1 METSFMDNSYSV
13 KVGDD
18 FDFKLSNDSISSL
31 DLIKTGDGTFHLLK
45 DGKSYHVKILDS
57 DFNKGIYMISIDG
70 SEHRASIQ
78 TPLSELIEKMGFATN
93 GSKNIDSIAAPM
105 PGLILDILVEEGQEV
120 NEEDQLVILEAM
132 KMENIITSPR
142 NGVIK
147 KIGVSQGDAVDK
159 KQLLIEFQ

>member
-18 FDFKLSNDSISSL
+18 FDFKLSKDSISSL

-45 DGKSYHVKILDS
+45 DGQSYHVKILDS
-57 DFNKGIYMISIDG
+57 DFNKGIYTISIDG
-70 SEHRASIQ
+70 SEHQTSIQ
-78 TPLSELIEKMGFATN
+78 TPLDELIEKMGFATN

>member
-1 METSFMDNSYSV
+1 MNDSYSV

-18 FDFKLSNDSISSL
+18 FDFKLSKDSISSL
-31 DLIKTGDGTFHLLK
+31 DLIKTGDRAFHLLK
-45 DGKSYHVKILDS
+45 DGVSYHVKILDS
-57 DFNKGIYMISIDG
+57 DFNRGTYTISVNG
-70 SEHRASIQ
+70 SEHQTVIQ
-78 TPLSELIEKMGFATN
+78 TPLDELIEKMGFASN
-93 GSKNIDSIAAPM
+93 GNKNIDSITAPM

-147 KIGVSQGDAVDK
+147 KIGVSKGYAVDK

>member
-57 DFNKGIYMISIDG
+57 DFNKGIYTISIDG

>member
-1 METSFMDNSYSV
+1 MEILYMNDTYTV

-18 FDFKLSNDSISSL
+18 FDFKLSKDTISSL
-31 DLIKTGDGTFHLLK
+31 DLIKTGADAFHLLK
-45 DGKSYHVKILDS
+45 DGGSYHIKILGS
-57 DFNKGIYMISIDG
+57 DFNNGTYTISVNG
-70 SEHRASIQ
+70 REYQTLIQ
-78 TPLSELIEKMGFATN
+78 TPLDELIQKMGFATN
-93 GSKNIDSIAAPM
+93 GSKNIDSISAPM

-120 NEEDQLVILEAM
+120 EEEEQLLILEAM

-147 KIGVSQGDAVDK
+147 KIGVSKGDAVDK

>member
-1 METSFMDNSYSV
+1 METFYMNESYSV
-13 KVGDD
+13 KVGDG
-18 FDFKLSNDSISSL
+18 FDFKLSKDTISSL
-31 DLIKTGDGTFHLLK
+31 DLIKTGDAAFHLLK

-57 DFNKGIYMISIDG
+57 DFNKGIYTISVDG
-70 SEHRASIQ
+70 SEYQASIQ
-78 TPLSELIEKMGFATN
+78 TPLDELIEKMGFATN
-93 GSKNIDSIAAPM
+93 GSKNIDSIFAPM

-120 NEEDQLVILEAM
+120 NEEDQLLILEAM

-147 KIGVSQGDAVDK
+147 KIGVSKGDAVDK

>member
-1 METSFMDNSYSV
+1 MDKNYTV

-18 FDFKLSNDSISSL
+18 FDFNLSKDHISSL
-31 DLIKTGDGTFHLLK
+31 DLIKTGKNTYHLIK
-45 DGKSYHVKILDS
+45 DGATYHIEVLES
-57 DFNKGIYMISIDG
+57 DFNKGAYTISING
-70 SEHRASIQ
+70 SEYESTIN
-78 TPLSELIEKMGFATN
+78 TPLDTLIEKMGFASN
-93 GSKNIDSIAAPM
+93 SNKNIDTIEAPM

-120 NEEDQLVILEAM
+120 KEEDQLLILEAM

-147 KIGVSQGDAVDK
+147 KIGVNTGDAVDK